1 MITGSW
7 AVKFEL
13 NLDDRGEVHFDELS
27 EASQEHILNQIK
39 EGFYCGE
46 LCEENG
52 GEE

>member
-27 EASQEHILNQIK
+27 EVSKEHILNQIK
-39 EGFYCGE
+39 EGFFCGE
-46 LCEENG
+46 LIEE
-52 GEE
+52 EEEE

>member
-1 MITGSW
+1 MINGSW

-13 NLDDRGEVHFDELS
+13 YLEDRGEVHFDELS

-46 LCEENG
+46 LFEEQ